1 MGKSL
6 NRIRVK
12 VIKIF
17 LAPFLGKNMVRK
29 RLNESLHRDE
39 FLRESFSSQGRF
51 ISRDWR
57 KEKEKELCK
66 WEVGVV
72 VF

>member
-1 MGKSL
+1 
-6 NRIRVK
+6 
-12 VIKIF
+12 
-17 LAPFLGKNMVRK
+17 MVRK

-72 VF
+72 VVF